1 MQHVRSLKLAVAA
14 FIAGVGALS
23 AGSAAA
29 EDVNMWDG
37 NWHADAMVYFWA
49 PFIYSTV
56 ELPPAAGG
64 GTQNIDVQPSQYL
77 KRVKGGALFDGS
89 VRNGDFSIWTDL
101 VFLNLQATPSVTKH
115 IGFPGGNVSLPVNFN
130 FESGLR
136 ASIFTL
142 APTYT
147 LMHNDIG
154 NLDILA
160 GARYTSVRVNFAY
173 QITAPPLPINR
184 GGGLWPQRNS
194 TDFIMGVKGMFRL
207 THDGKWYVPY
217 EGDIGDGDRNWQWN
231 AYLGVG
237 YHFHW
242 GDVTL
247 GCRNFSLNTQ
257 SGQRIDSVRMTGPLL
272 GALMRF

>member
-1 MQHVRSLKLAVAA
+1 MQHVRSLKFAVAA
-14 FIAGVGALS
+14 FVAAMGALS

-37 NWHADAMVYFWA
+37 NWHADAMVYGWV
-49 PFIYSTV
+49 PFIYTTV
-56 ELPPAAGG
+56 QLPPAAGG
-64 GTQNIDVQPSQYL
+64 GTLDSEVQPSQYVKHL
-77 KRVKGGALFDGS
+77 KGGVLFDGS
-89 VRNGDFSIWTDL
+89 VRKGDFSIWTDF
-101 VFLNLQATPSVTKH
+101 VFLNLQATPAVTKH

-130 FESGLR
+130 FDTGLR
-136 ASIFTL
+136 AAVWTV

-147 LMHNDIG
+147 IMNNDIG

-160 GARYTSVRVNFAY
+160 GARYSSLRINLAY
-173 QITAPPLPINR
+173 EITAPPTKLSR
-184 GGGLWPQRNS
+184 GGGFWPQRNS

-207 THDGKWYVPY
+207 SHDGKWYVPY

-237 YHFHW
+237 YKFHW

-247 GCRNFSLNTQ
+247 GCRNLSYNPQ
-257 SGQRIDSVRMTGPLL
+257 AGQRLDSVRLTGPLL